1 MENAV
6 ILLIIIVV
14 CIFGIKSYAERLTQG
29 CCGTGGGGE
38 RKVRVK
44 DKKKENYPYCAKI
57 GVEGMTCTRC
67 RERVE
72 NALNREE
79 GVWAQVDLKEKSAV
93 IRTKRMYSEEELE
106 RVIRQAGYRLTSF
119 ELTKAGGGQGRCLS

>member
-44 DKKKENYPYCAKI
+44 DKKKEKEIKRNVKRKGAVRTGRLPSAGRFLFLRRRKI
-57 GVEGMTCTRC
+57 SG
-67 RERVE
+67 
-72 NALNREE
+72 
-79 GVWAQVDLKEKSAV
+79 
-93 IRTKRMYSEEELE
+93 
-106 RVIRQAGYRLTSF
+106 
-119 ELTKAGGGQGRCLS
+119 